1 MDETVLLLL
10 SVFQWYDG
18 EDDDCE
24 EVASGGDLVVNEAS
38 SFVMH

>member
-18 EDDDCE
+18 KDDDCE
-24 EVASGGDLVVNEAS
+24 EESQAEVTL
-38 SFVMH
+38 